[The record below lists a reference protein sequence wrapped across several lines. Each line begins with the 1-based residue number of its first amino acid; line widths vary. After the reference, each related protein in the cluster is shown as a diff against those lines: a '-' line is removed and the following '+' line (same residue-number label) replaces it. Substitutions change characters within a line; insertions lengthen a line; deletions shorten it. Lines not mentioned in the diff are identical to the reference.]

1 MPLSAG
7 VNSVK
12 RPTASNFLGAC
23 KGGGWLL
30 FTVRRPCFFG
40 SLKVFKMGDSY
51 EVQEVS
57 VDTSPAV
64 SPNPVEPLYF
74 MAGFI
79 AGLIFISLFK
89 GRWFL

>member
-1 MPLSAG
+1 
-7 VNSVK
+7 
-12 RPTASNFLGAC
+12 
-23 KGGGWLL
+23 
-30 FTVRRPCFFG
+30 
-40 SLKVFKMGDSY
+40 MGDSY
-51 EVQEVS
+51 EVQEVNS
-57 VDTSPAV
+57 ETSPEV

>member
-1 MPLSAG
+1 
-7 VNSVK
+7 
-12 RPTASNFLGAC
+12 
-23 KGGGWLL
+23 
-30 FTVRRPCFFG
+30 
-40 SLKVFKMGDSY
+40 MGDSY
-51 EVQEVS
+51 EVQEVANDS
-57 VDTSPAV
+57 SPVV

>member
-1 MPLSAG
+1 
-7 VNSVK
+7 
-12 RPTASNFLGAC
+12 
-23 KGGGWLL
+23 
-30 FTVRRPCFFG
+30 
-40 SLKVFKMGDSY
+40 MGDSL

-57 VDTSPAV
+57 NDSTSASP
-64 SPNPVEPLYF
+64 PNPVEPLYF

>member
-1 MPLSAG
+1 
-7 VNSVK
+7 
-12 RPTASNFLGAC
+12 
-23 KGGGWLL
+23 
-30 FTVRRPCFFG
+30 
-40 SLKVFKMGDSY
+40 MGDSY

>member
-1 MPLSAG
+1 
-7 VNSVK
+7 
-12 RPTASNFLGAC
+12 
-23 KGGGWLL
+23 
-30 FTVRRPCFFG
+30 
-40 SLKVFKMGDSY
+40 MGDSY
-51 EVQEVS
+51 EVQTVQN
-57 VDTSPAV
+57 DTPAV

>member
-1 MPLSAG
+1 
-7 VNSVK
+7 
-12 RPTASNFLGAC
+12 
-23 KGGGWLL
+23 
-30 FTVRRPCFFG
+30 
-40 SLKVFKMGDSY
+40 MGDSS
-51 EVQEVS
+51 EIQQVES
-57 VDTSPAV
+57 GDSPAV

>member
-1 MPLSAG
+1 
-7 VNSVK
+7 
-12 RPTASNFLGAC
+12 
-23 KGGGWLL
+23 
-30 FTVRRPCFFG
+30 
-40 SLKVFKMGDSY
+40 MGDSY
-51 EVQEVS
+51 EVQQVANDS
-57 VDTSPAV
+57 SPAV

>member
-1 MPLSAG
+1 
-7 VNSVK
+7 
-12 RPTASNFLGAC
+12 
-23 KGGGWLL
+23 
-30 FTVRRPCFFG
+30 
-40 SLKVFKMGDSY
+40 MGDSS
-51 EVQEVS
+51 EIQEVES
-57 VDTSPAV
+57 GDSSEL